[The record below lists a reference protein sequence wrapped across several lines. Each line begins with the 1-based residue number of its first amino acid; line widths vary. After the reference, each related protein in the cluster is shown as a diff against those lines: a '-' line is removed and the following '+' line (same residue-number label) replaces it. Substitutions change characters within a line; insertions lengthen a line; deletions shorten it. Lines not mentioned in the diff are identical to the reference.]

1 VKVSDGCQISLT
13 DTMNLDRKLHI
24 SNNINNRNNHS
35 NSHSNSNSNNG
46 MHEFDSAGVTRCRN
60 LSPSRW
66 FCCCSRIIAV
76 KETESMY
83 MCSVILF
90 RPTTMLFPALNFF
103 PISPFTL
110 ITSPVHKNLY
120 KNWLRGK

>member
-1 VKVSDGCQISLT
+1 MAKVSDGCQISLT
-13 DTMNLDRKLHI
+13 EPMNLDGKLHN

-35 NSHSNSNSNNG
+35 HSNSHND
-46 MHEFDSAGVTRCRN
+46 MHEFDSARGTRGRN
-60 LSPSRW
+60 LSPSNW

-76 KETESMY
+76 KETESMC
-83 MCSVILF
+83 MCSVILI

-110 ITSPVHKNLY
+110 ITSLVHKNLGTFTL
-120 KNWLRGK
+120 NAD